1 MKASKR
7 IEVSFSTESWEVP
20 IRQGVIAAP
29 KTIKQTVSEPEQNAS
44 ATDEL
49 AVGILLLLKGTRSA
63 A

>member
-29 KTIKQTVSEPEQNAS
+29 ETLKQIVSEPREDTS
-44 ATDEL
+44 VTDEL
-49 AVGILLLLKGTRSA
+49 AVGILLLLKGVRSA